1 MHAAWGQ
8 AKIEFIALRDEIF
21 DEHQKGKS
29 RNRIYLDLRSAGRIT
44 MSQRSFYSWFDTL
57 SSSTSPK
64 PPMINTGKSV
74 KQLPVHTPLAVLQ
87 SAPPVSG
94 KASATSAIE
103 GRVETGRIQIW
114 DDDPQENEPVR
125 PEEVE

>member
-1 MHAAWGQ
+1 MVATWGQ

-64 PPMINTGKSV
+64 PPLINAGNAV
-74 KQLPVHTPLAVLQ
+74 RQLSAHTPLAVLQ

-94 KASATSAIE
+94 KASDTSAIE
-103 GRVETGRIQIW
+103 GRVETGRMQIW
-114 DDDPQENEPVR
+114 DDDPQPNEA
-125 PEEVE
+125 EQ

>member
-1 MHAAWGQ
+1 MVATWGQ

-57 SSSTSPK
+57 SSNTSPK
-64 PPMINTGKSV
+64 LPLINTV
-74 KQLPVHTPLAVLQ
+74 KAKQSPAHPPLAVLRGTSIV
-87 SAPPVSG
+87 SA
-94 KASATSAIE
+94 KASDTSAIE
-103 GRVETGRIQIW
+103 GRVETGRMQIW
-114 DDDPQENEPVR
+114 DDDPQPNEA
-125 PEEVE
+125 EQ